1 MRFPIQ
7 NCGGF
12 IAVVITSA
20 VSEAHKETLLI
31 SKLLNNKMKSQH
43 KSPLL
48 TQVAAVGS
56 LGAFC
61 KDIQEPVLR
70 HLDYS
75 FDPAWVCPFSE
86 QSVPLR
92 HIFPFSRGVKLGC
105 PSYKLCGYSPQQKG
119 SASTKSLPP
128 KAQTNAGSHAYN
140 MPLVQPSI
148 SHLACDQPATK
159 CSCSTQGT
167 ASRST
172 KPKFP

>member
-1 MRFPIQ
+1 MNQFLSSVALPGLMAQGGEERGEIMRFPIQ

-43 KSPLL
+43 KLPLL

-70 HLDYS
+70 HLDSS
-75 FDPAWVCPFSE
+75 FDQA
-86 QSVPLR
+86 QALR
-92 HIFPFSRGVKLGC
+92 GFA
-105 PSYKLCGYSPQQKG
+105 PSLSSLC
-119 SASTKSLPP
+119 L
-128 KAQTNAGSHAYN
+128 
-140 MPLVQPSI
+140 
-148 SHLACDQPATK
+148 
-159 CSCSTQGT
+159 
-167 ASRST
+167 
-172 KPKFP
+172 